1 MSAILRR
8 VGRAALSGGLFG
20 AVYAFVFL
28 VLDADK
34 PIAREPW
41 RHLGLGALTF
51 AALAALL
58 SLFSAIRKK
67 PGSAP

>member
-20 AVYAFVFL
+20 AVYAFIFL
-28 VLDADK
+28 VMDADK

-41 RHLGLGALTF
+41 RHLSLGALTF
-51 AALAALL
+51 AALAALV
-58 SLFSAIRKK
+58 SLVRVIRKQ
-67 PGSAP
+67 PGQ

>member
-8 VGRAALSGGLFG
+8 AGWAALAGGLFG

-28 VLDADK
+28 VIDADK

-51 AALAALL
+51 AALAALV
-58 SLFSAIRKK
+58 SIFRAIRKR
-67 PGSAP
+67 PGQ

>member
-41 RHLGLGALTF
+41 RHLALGALTF

-67 PGSAP
+67 PGQ